1 MDVVVFAPSL
11 LGLLGSLGLM
21 VVGVRMVIKN
31 GKRKHTPPP
40 PPPPPAKEPEKKRD
54 SDALEGLRK
63 VSEWMR
69 GKQ

>member
-1 MDVVVFAPSL
+1 MDVTIFAPSL

-21 VVGVRMVIKN
+21 AIGARMVIKN

-40 PPPPPAKEPEKKRD
+40 PPPPAKEPEKKRD
-54 SDALEGLRK
+54 PDALEGLRK